1 MTDILVSSIVKS
13 QIPDFIRSEYPM
25 FVTFLEKYYEWTE
38 QNSNISKEAGDLQ
51 NANNID
57 LADDFYIE
65 ELKKELLP
73 FLPVDIALDK
83 RKFLKFATEFYK
95 SKGTVPA
102 IKFLFRTLFNENI
115 DIYLPKD
122 DIFKASDGRWALP
135 LALRIDT
142 ADTNIFNI
150 TKTKLTG
157 VTSKA
162 TAIVENVVK
171 SIDRQLGIQYIEVYV
186 SNVDRTF
193 STGETVYSTYYDDNN
208 LPVTVTGRLVGSLSE
223 ININPDARG
232 LYYKVGDPVSIVGG
246 FDGIANTPIGAIATV
261 GEVTQGSVTDIW
273 VKKEG
278 FGFRNPIT
286 DPNSSLVVFRG
297 GFQSISDVTEAVAN
311 IDLVDTANARQ
322 MNVSRTT
329 LETIYVIAI
338 ANVESNSILS
348 LSTLQSFDVQPI
360 SHLTVTGEGVGYIRK
375 PETNVLSLYAEELI
389 SNEVLLLN
397 TVNVTNGASYFVNS
411 SVDLTSKFAPGE
423 SFKFVIPSRYEAVR
437 TVQTVTANTVTFEA
451 PLENELV
458 NAQVYS
464 FLRKRLDRL
473 GSLGR
478 LKIESGGQNYRA
490 NDVLVFTGG
499 TGYGAN
505 AIVTQVDAS
514 NSNTIIEVAFVA
526 PANNEYIIAGEGYTQ
541 ALLPSVSVVS
551 ANGSNAVIR
560 VTEIA
565 GDGEELDLATSRI
578 GAISKLKVS
587 SYGYDYVQ
595 TPTVSLRNAD
605 LVVSNITSGQVFS
618 TNTKIYQGASNTV
631 STFTAYVD
639 RYFEANNSLRIFDY
653 AGTLNESLPLITDD
667 GLISANVV
675 SNSISYYGN
684 GLARATAKFENGL
697 IRYPGIY
704 LNTEG
709 FLNWD
714 KKLQDAIR
722 YNNFTYAIKSNYD
735 YKFFK
740 NTVSNI
746 IHPAGMK
753 VFATRIET
761 HEVSVLGQG
770 NVSHQIVTTLS
781 PTFNVSNGSNLMI
794 ANTSVDLANTVTV
807 GDTVILTNISR
818 QINGTIN
825 VSGNVIYGTNTNF
838 INDLLEG
845 DTIYLES
852 GNTVVVSNVIS
863 ANNLYIANTLNI
875 TANTINLSII
885 YNEVR
890 TVSNVSSNTIT
901 VDVNF
906 RTNSNS
912 VITIL
917 ENL

>member
-13 QIPDFIRSEYPM
+13 QLPDFVRSEYPM
-25 FVTFLEKYYEWTE
+25 FVTFLEKYYEWAE
-38 QNSNISKEAGDLQ
+38 QNNQFVKESSDLE
-51 NANNID
+51 NANDID
-57 LADDFYIE
+57 LADDYYIE
-65 ELKKELLP
+65 ELKRELLP
-73 FLPVDIALDK
+73 FLPKDIALDK
-83 RKFLKFATEFYK
+83 RKFLRFATEYYK
-95 SKGTVPA
+95 SKGTVSS

-142 ADTNIFNI
+142 ADNNIFNI
-150 TKTKLTG
+150 TKTKLNG

-162 TAIVENVVK
+162 TAVVENVVK

-193 STGETVYSTYYDDNN
+193 STGETVYATYYDDNN
-208 LPVTVTGRLVGSLSE
+208 LPVTVTGRLVGALSE

-246 FDGIANTPIGAIATV
+246 FDSSANTPIGAIATV
-261 GEVTQGSVTDIW
+261 GEVTRGSVSDIW

-278 FGFRNPIT
+278 FGFRNPNT
-286 DPNSSLVVFRG
+286 DANSSLVVFRG
-297 GFQSISDVTEAVAN
+297 GFDNINDVTEAVAYV
-311 IDLVDTANARQ
+311 DLVDTANSRT

-329 LETIYVIAI
+329 IETIYVINI

-360 SHLTVTGEGVGYIRK
+360 SHLTITGEGVGYIRK
-375 PETNVLSLYAEELI
+375 PETNVLSLYAEELV

-397 TVNVTNGASYFVNS
+397 TVNVANGTSSFTTNIA
-411 SVDLTSKFAPGE
+411 DLTTLFSPGE
-423 SFKFVIPSRYEAVR
+423 SFVFVIPGKYEAVR
-437 TVQTVTANTVTFEA
+437 TAQTVTANTVTFES

-458 NAQVYS
+458 SAQVYS
-464 FLRKRLDRL
+464 FLRRRLDSL

-478 LKIESGGQNYRA
+478 LKILSGGSEYRA
-490 NDVLVFTGG
+490 NDVLVFSGG
-499 TGYGAN
+499 SGYGAN
-505 AIVTQVDAS
+505 AIVTAVDAS
-514 NSNTIIEVAFVA
+514 NSNTIISVDFI
-526 PANNEYIIAGEGYTQ
+526 PYANNDYVIAGEGYKQ
-541 ALLPSVSVVS
+541 SDLPSVSVTS
-551 ANGSNAVIR
+551 ANGANAVII

-578 GAISKLKVS
+578 GAISKLRVS
-587 SYGYDYVQ
+587 SYGYDYISA
-595 TPTVSLRNAD
+595 PAVSLRNAD
-605 LVVSNITSGQVFS
+605 LVVSNITAGQVFS
-618 TNTKIYQGASNTV
+618 TNTKIYQGTSNTI
-631 STFTAYVD
+631 STFTAFVD

-653 AGTLNESLPLITDD
+653 AGVLNENLPLITDD

-675 SNSISYYGN
+675 SNSITYYGN

-714 KKLQDAIR
+714 KKLQDAVR

-740 NTVSNI
+740 NTVSNM

-770 NVSHQIVTTLS
+770 NVSHHIVYTMNE
-781 PTFNVSNGSNLMI
+781 TFNIANGSNVMTT
-794 ANTSVDLANTVTV
+794 NSVVNFANTVNV
-807 GDTVILTNISR
+807 GDIVVLTNVQR
-818 QINGTIN
+818 PINGTIN
-825 VSGNVIYGTNTNF
+825 ISANNIVGTNTNF
-838 INDLLEG
+838 INDLLDG
-845 DTIYLES
+845 DSIYFS
-852 GNTVVVSNVIS
+852 TGNTTYVQNV
-863 ANNLYIANTLNI
+863 I
-875 TANTINLSII
+875 TANTLTTSNTIGLTANDITMGI
-885 YNEVR
+885 TYNEVR
-890 TVSNVSSNTIT
+890 TVTGVSSNTIT

-912 VITIL
+912 VITIIEKL
-917 ENL
+917 